1 LQTPVRSEADV
12 TPQKPIVGRT
22 NIMNPLMP
30 KTVLLAT
37 CCAAVVLCAAPASSA
52 PKSTTPKSS
61 AAANSA
67 PTDPTAVCESAYVAY
82 GKAIEAEK
90 VGHLRQA
97 RDDLMTCALSSC
109 GDLVPKCRER
119 HKQLGL
125 EMASI
130 VPIVTDETGATRVDV
145 RVTIDGELLT
155 SHLDGRGLPIEPGL
169 HEFAFGMDGKV
180 FNTQK
185 IMIVEGQRNRVLSV
199 TRDTKVSSA
208 KVALAVPAKVAPAP
222 NETVSEKPASDK
234 AGTDKTAPDKPATD
248 EPASEQTSPDQPAPA
263 GPSKWALPHAP
274 WPYVIGGAGVAAV
287 AAGALLTFWGN
298 KDNTELQN
306 QCAPNCN
313 PSSQDHIKAMYVA
326 SDVSFVAGLGALGV
340 ATWLFARSRSAEKA
354 PTPSTA
360 VLSVTPTPS
369 GAFASVSGKF

>member
-1 LQTPVRSEADV
+1 MNHLVH
-12 TPQKPIVGRT
+12 RT
-22 NIMNPLMP
+22 A
-30 KTVLLAT
+30 LLAA
-37 CCAAVVLCAAPASSA
+37 CGAAIVLSAAPASSA
-52 PKSTTPKSS
+52 PKNSVPASS
-61 AAANSA
+61 APPANSA
-67 PTDPTAVCESAYVAY
+67 FHDPSVVCESAYVAY

-90 VGHLRQA
+90 AGHLRQA
-97 RDDLMTCALSSC
+97 RDELMTCALSSC

-169 HEFAFGMDGKV
+169 HEFAFSMDGKV

-185 IMIVEGQRNRVLSV
+185 IMIVEGQRNRVLPL
-199 TRDTKVSSA
+199 TRDTKVALAGAPAKVASA
-208 KVALAVPAKVAPAP
+208 KVALVQETTVADKPAP
-222 NETVSEKPASDK
+222 EEP
-234 AGTDKTAPDKPATD
+234 APDKASSD
-248 EPASEQTSPDQPAPA
+248 QSAPASP
-263 GPSKWALPHAP
+263 GKWALPRSP
-274 WPYVIGGAGVAAV
+274 WPYVIGGVGLAAV
-287 AAGALLTFWGN
+287 GVGGLLTFWGN

-313 PSSQDHIKAMYVA
+313 PSSQDHIKAMYVV
-326 SDVSFVAGLGALGV
+326 SDISVVTGLAVLGLT
-340 ATWLFARSRSAEKA
+340 TWLFASSRSAEKA

>member
-1 LQTPVRSEADV
+1 
-12 TPQKPIVGRT
+12 
-22 NIMNPLMP
+22 MNPLIHRTP
-30 KTVLLAT
+30 FLAA
-37 CCAAVVLCAAPASSA
+37 CGAAIVLCAAPASSA
-52 PKSTTPKSS
+52 PKSSVPASS
-61 AAANSA
+61 APPPSVASR
-67 PTDPTAVCESAYVAY
+67 DPSVVCEPAYVAY

-90 VGHLRQA
+90 AGHLRQA
-97 RDDLMTCALSSC
+97 RDELMTCALSSC

-169 HEFAFGMDGKV
+169 HEFDFSMDGRV

-185 IMIVEGQRNRVLSV
+185 IMIAEGQRNRVLTV
-199 TRDTKVSSA
+199 TRDTKGESVKA
-208 KVALAVPAKVAPAP
+208 VALATPAKVSPP
-222 NETVSEKPASDK
+222 SEETVSVSDKPAPEEP
-234 AGTDKTAPDKPATD
+234 APDKTP
-248 EPASEQTSPDQPAPA
+248 SEQFIPA
-263 GPSKWALPHAP
+263 GPSKWALPRSP
-274 WPYVIGGAGVAAV
+274 WPYVLGGVGLAAV
-287 AAGALLTFWGN
+287 TAGGLLTFWGN

-313 PSSQDHIKAMYVA
+313 PSSQDHIKAMYIA
-326 SDVSFVAGLGALGV
+326 SDISFVAGLGALGV
-340 ATWLFARSRSAEKA
+340 ATWLFASSRSAETPPA
-354 PTPSTA
+354 PSTA